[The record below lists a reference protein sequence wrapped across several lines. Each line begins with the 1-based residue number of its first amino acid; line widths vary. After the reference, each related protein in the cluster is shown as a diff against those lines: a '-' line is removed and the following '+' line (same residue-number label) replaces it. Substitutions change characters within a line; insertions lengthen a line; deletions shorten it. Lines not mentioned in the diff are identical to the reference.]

1 MFKTWWQ
8 SIFVLVIVMALS
20 ISVGGCGDSE
30 DNGDASP
37 SQSTITPTDSP
48 QLPDSG
54 FFKGFASLLP
64 IDDSFENSHEKA
76 AEHAE
81 FNNIWV
87 GAPDSGYWNL
97 AEYLE
102 GTWGDNFVGKFVR
115 GNDMFP
121 IINMSFIDKNPT
133 TGLLILKV
141 PKGKNY
147 TSLSDPAF
155 RAAYKQGAID
165 AVQVSKSLYFSVGN
179 EINRWYEQ
187 YGANNGDPN
196 GFEHFVSLY
205 EEIYDAIKEL
215 SPETKVFCIFAR
227 EIVDENREA
236 DLSVLEMFN
245 PDKLDIVAF
254 TSYPFAPQNINKVS
268 DIPDDYYSRALNYL
282 GVSDKLFGI
291 TELTWST
298 MDFFGGESAQAEFL
312 TDAAGRLT
320 AGQGMNLHLLGW
332 WTLYDPEGDPHGTG
346 LITRN
351 GREKPAY
358 EVWKNL

>member
-8 SIFVLVIVMALS
+8 SILVLVIVSILS
-20 ISVGGCGDSE
+20 ISAGGCGDDE
-30 DNGDASP
+30 DASP
-37 SQSTITPTDSP
+37 SQSTITPADSP
-48 QLPDSG
+48 QLPATG
-54 FFKGFASLLP
+54 FYKGFASLLP
-64 IDDSFENSHEKA
+64 IDDSFENSHAKA
-76 AEHAE
+76 AEHAK
-81 FNNIWV
+81 FVNIWV

-121 IINMSFIDKNPT
+121 IINMSFIDKDPA
-133 TGLLILKV
+133 TGKLILKV
-141 PKGKNY
+141 PKGKSY
-147 TSLSDPAF
+147 TNLSDPSF
-155 RAAYKQGAID
+155 RNAYKQGALD
-165 AVQVSKSLYFSVGN
+165 AIRVSKPLYFSVGN
-179 EINRWYEQ
+179 EVNRWYEQ
-187 YGANNGDPN
+187 YGANTGDPN

-205 EEIYDAIKEL
+205 EETYDAIKKL

-236 DLSVLEMFN
+236 DLSVLKMFN
-245 PDKLDIVAF
+245 PDKLDILAF
-254 TSYPFAPQNINKVS
+254 TSYPFAPQSINKVS

-282 GVSDKLFGI
+282 GVGDKPFGL

-298 MDFFGGESAQAEFL
+298 MDFFGGEASQAKFL
-312 TDAAGRLT
+312 ADAAGRLT
-320 AGQGMNLHLLGW
+320 TGQGMNLHLFGW
-332 WTLYDPEGDPHGTG
+332 WSLYDPEGDPHGTG
-346 LITRN
+346 LITRD